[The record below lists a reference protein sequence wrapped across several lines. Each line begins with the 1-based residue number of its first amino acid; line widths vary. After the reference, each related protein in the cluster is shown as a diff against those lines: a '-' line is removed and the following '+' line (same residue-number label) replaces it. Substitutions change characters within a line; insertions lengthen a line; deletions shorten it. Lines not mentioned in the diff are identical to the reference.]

1 VLAYFGIQHREG
13 IDLMKAMFRM
23 TAWTLAVA
31 LVVLPVVAIL
41 NGWMGGNRWPMRSL
55 RVSGEFKLVSDQHVR
70 ESVLP
75 LVNRGYFAVDLEQ
88 VRSNIAALPWVKQ
101 VDVRKRW
108 PDRLEVVV
116 SEYKPLARW
125 GENKLL
131 AENGE
136 IFNAPK
142 NAAYKLPLFEGPDA
156 RATEMMAFYSY
167 TKPLFLGLG
176 LQVSTVR
183 MTARGSWNVLLSD
196 GLEIEVG
203 RADMQQ
209 RLARFARL
217 MTQIKSDDSRQLVK
231 ADLRYTNGFA
241 LVWKKAEVKPSASS
255 VTVLNMASQGS
266 T

>member
-1 VLAYFGIQHREG
+1 
-13 IDLMKAMFRM
+13 MKAMFRM
-23 TAWTLAVA
+23 TAWTLAIM
-31 LVVLPVVAIL
+31 LVIFPVVAIL
-41 NGWMGGNRWPMRSL
+41 NGWIGGDRWPMRSL
-55 RVSGEFKLVSDQHVR
+55 RVSGEFKLVSDQQVR
-70 ESVLP
+70 QSVLP
-75 LVNRGYFAVDLEQ
+75 LVNRGYFAVDLEK
-88 VRSNIAALPWVKQ
+88 VRGKIAALPWVKQ

-125 GENKLL
+125 GETQLL

-136 IFNAPK
+136 IFSAPK
-142 NAAYKLPLFEGPDA
+142 NAKYKLPLFEGPDLHA
-156 RATEMMAFYSY
+156 ADMMAFYSY

-176 LQVSTVR
+176 LQVNTVR
-183 MTARGSWNVLLSD
+183 MSARGSWNVLLSD

-217 MTQIKSDDSRQLVK
+217 MTQIRADDSRRLAKV
-231 ADLRYTNGFA
+231 DLRYTNGFA
-241 LVWKKAEVKPSASS
+241 LVWKKAEAKPARSI
-255 VTVLNMASQGS
+255 VTPQSTALQGS